1 MKILA
6 WMLILCVSM
15 VAHAQETSK
24 EITSASK
31 NELFSKASALFSEG
45 KYNRTILELK
55 NVESELSK
63 NPQANK
69 QHLGLVHY
77 WKGITYNRLQEFSD
91 AILSFDMAL
100 KLDYAPIDIHYEYG
114 QALYAAEMLKKARL
128 QFRESLKR
136 KFKRGV
142 SLYYIGF
149 ISKELGDKKK
159 AFSFFKS
166 IKKLDDEEA
175 KEVMQAAEMQVGDIY
190 LEQIEK
196 RKDAFKG
203 IETYVIPQYQKALD
217 QDPDSSLAPL
227 IKEKIVKLQRKY
239 DLVLFQ
245 LRNGRPTLFP
255 PYLLRLAE
263 EVGQDTNVTFTPAE
277 TTVSEA
283 KQKSLYSRFD
293 ALGRYTFYYRDYISV
308 APELRFTYTRF
319 FNRVPEIY
327 RNDNYLI
334 APAIRT
340 AYEHTL
346 WNKPA
351 SILFDY
357 DYVDV
362 KRDVNAEKKL
372 VFSSR
377 SHSLMIGER
386 FNYFTGGESIVRLR
400 YRILDSYLST
410 ADSTST
416 SLSYEQ
422 IKSWGINT
430 FLFYFSYDRTRVN
443 DESFDTD
450 SFTFRGDLILGRV
463 RDWFTPSIGLAMTT
477 TDPIND
483 RDNRGREYLIN
494 PNARLSKTFKKNWR
508 ANLKYEYQKNI
519 SDDEENF
526 AYTKQ
531 LYALELEYI
540 F

>member
-15 VAHAQETSK
+15 VAHAQENSK
-24 EITSASK
+24 EIDGASK
-31 NELFSKASALFSEG
+31 NEVFKKASTFFSEG
-45 KYNRTILELK
+45 KYGKTLVELK
-55 NVESELSK
+55 SIEEELSK
-63 NPQANK
+63 NPQSNK
-69 QHLGLVHY
+69 QQLGLVHY
-77 WKGITYNRLQEFSD
+77 WKGITYNRLQEFGE
-91 AILSFDMAL
+91 AIASFDKAL
-100 KLDYAPIDIHYEYG
+100 NLDYAPIDIHYEYG
-114 QALYAAEMLKKARL
+114 QALYAADKLKEARL

-149 ISKELGDKKK
+149 ISKELGDRKK

-166 IKKLDDEEA
+166 IKKLEEQEV
-175 KEVMQAAEMQVGDIY
+175 KEVIQAAEMQVGDIY

-203 IETYVIPQYQKALD
+203 IETYVIPQYKKALEH
-217 QDPDSSLAPL
+217 DPDSSLAPL

-255 PYLLRLAE
+255 PYFLRLSA
-263 EVGQDTNVTFTPAE
+263 EVGQDTNVIFAPAE
-277 TTVSEA
+277 TTISESD
-283 KQKSLYSRFD
+283 QKSLYTKTD
-293 ALGRYTFYYRDYISV
+293 VLGRYTFYYRDFFSIS
-308 APELRFTYTRF
+308 PEFRFNYTRYN
-319 FNRVPEIY
+319 NRVPEIY
-327 RNDNYLI
+327 KNDNYLL

-340 AYEHTL
+340 SYEHTL
-346 WNKPA
+346 WDRPA

-357 DYVDV
+357 DYAEAR
-362 KRDVNAEKKL
+362 RDVNAEEKL
-372 VFSSR
+372 EFSSR

-386 FNYFTGGESIVRLR
+386 FNYFSFGESIVRLR
-400 YRILDSYLST
+400 YRMLESYLST
-410 ADSTST
+410 SDSTAT
-416 SLSYEQ
+416 SLIFEQ
-422 IKSWGINT
+422 IRSWGINT
-430 FLFYFSYDRTRVN
+430 FLFFISYDMMRVK
-443 DESFDTD
+443 DESFDTNA
-450 SFTFRGDLILGRV
+450 FTFRTDLIFGRV
-463 RDWFTPSIGLAMTT
+463 RDWFTPSAGVGITS

-483 RDNRGREYLIN
+483 RDARGREYLIN
-494 PNARLSKTFKKNWR
+494 PNVRLSKTFKKNWR

-519 SDDEENF
+519 SEDEENF

-531 LYALELEYI
+531 LYALELEYL